1 MGNTQSMKKINY
13 EDMQTVT
20 KNPEIYL
27 IINTLSPS
35 DQKCLIVNTT
45 VAEEEEILI
54 NKYLKENKS
63 IRIIVYGKNCND
75 DSVQK
80 KYQQLLTLGFYNIFV
95 YTGGM
100 FEWLLLQDIYDKELF
115 PTTKKELD
123 LLKYKPNQLLNS
135 IETEE
140 FVLATSNFLA
150 CSLFWFLISSLAI
163 SNRTLVDGSDKRVAH
178 IFWASA
184 FDDFAKTLPAKVLV
198 SSIPEVEAATKEG
211 VIVF

>member
-45 VAEEEEILI
+45 IAEEEEILI

-123 LLKYKPNQLLNS
+123 LLKYKPNQLLN
-135 IETEE
+135 IALLEY
-140 FVLATSNFLA
+140 
-150 CSLFWFLISSLAI
+150 
-163 SNRTLVDGSDKRVAH
+163 
-178 IFWASA
+178 
-184 FDDFAKTLPAKVLV
+184 
-198 SSIPEVEAATKEG
+198 
-211 VIVF
+211 